1 MKTYF
6 QRTVL
11 ALMICALASATAFA
25 DKIRKAQL
33 TMSTD
38 VTVNGTLVKAGA
50 YEFRF
55 NEQSGELT
63 ILKNGSVK
71 AKTAAR
77 LETQTEKASNTAI
90 VTRKTG
96 NVSELIGL
104 KFGGS
109 TQHVVVTSSAT
120 SVNGS

>member
-11 ALMICALASATAFA
+11 ALMVCALASATAFA

-55 NEQSGELT
+55 NDESGELT

-71 AKTAAR
+71 AKTAAK
-77 LETQTEKASNTAI
+77 LETQSEKASNTTI
-90 VTRKTG
+90 VTRKSG
-96 NVSELIGL
+96 DVSELIGL
-104 KFGGS
+104 TFSGS
-109 TQHVVVTSSAT
+109 AQKVVVTSSAT
-120 SVNGS
+120 SRNAN

>member
-11 ALMICALASATAFA
+11 ALMVCALASATAFA

-55 NEQSGELT
+55 NDESGELT

-71 AKTAAR
+71 AKTAAK
-77 LETQTEKASNTAI
+77 LETQSEKASNTTI
-90 VTRKTG
+90 VTRKSG
-96 NVSELIGL
+96 DVAELIGL
-104 KFGGS
+104 TFGGS
-109 TQHVVVTSSAT
+109 AQKVVVTPSAT
-120 SVNGS
+120 SRNAN

>member
-1 MKTYF
+1 MKTYL

-11 ALMICALASATAFA
+11 ALMVCALASATAFA

-55 NEQSGELT
+55 NDESGELT

-71 AKTAAR
+71 AKTAAK

-90 VTRKTG
+90 VTRKSG

-104 KFGGS
+104 TFSGS
-109 TQHVVVTSSAT
+109 AQKVVVTPGAT
-120 SVNGS
+120 SRNAN